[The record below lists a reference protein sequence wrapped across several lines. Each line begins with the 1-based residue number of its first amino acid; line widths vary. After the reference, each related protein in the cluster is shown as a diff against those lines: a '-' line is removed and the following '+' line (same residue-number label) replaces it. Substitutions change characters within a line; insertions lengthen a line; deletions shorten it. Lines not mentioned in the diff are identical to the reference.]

1 MSLRKYT
8 GSLMIPGKFISTSE
22 EYCRMR
28 KANRKSYVLLTEYTL
43 DKVNANSQ
51 VHIFYDLL
59 GLNHINH
66 KNHRTAGI
74 PNRVLS
80 IIS

>member
-8 GSLMIPGKFISTSE
+8 GSVMIPGKFISTSE
-22 EYCRMR
+22 EYCKMR
-28 KANRKSYVLLTEYTL
+28 KAYRKPYVLLTEYTL

-51 VHIFYDLL
+51 NHIFYDLL
-59 GLNHINH
+59 GLHSIGL

-74 PNRVLS
+74 PDRVL